1 MKNIQWM
8 YLKLIIVLLSVVIS
22 GCSTYGKISA
32 LPEGGQKII
41 HKDDQEILT
50 SEKYNL
56 VGLSPKS
63 ESIRNTGWG
72 EFILTIENKSSNN
85 MQFSMSDISARS
97 YEMDTGETM
106 ALEVFRR
113 EELIR
118 QEISSQKT
126 RNAWDAVGSVL
137 NVLNVAV
144 NAGTGSSLSDQQK
157 HEDRVAK
164 SKKRHTETLKNL
176 KSLMP
181 ETTTVLSGEKMND
194 RIIVQL
200 PKITDTKKK
209 IMFSIHLDEE
219 MHKLAFIQEKT
230 EKNSAG
236 KK

>member
-8 YLKLIIVLLSVVIS
+8 YLKLMVVLVLVAIS

-32 LPEGGQKII
+32 LPEDYQELI
-41 HKDDQEILT
+41 HKDDRKILT

-63 ESIRNTGWG
+63 ESIKNTGWG

-97 YEMDTGETM
+97 YEMDTGKTM
-106 ALEVFRR
+106 ELEIFKR

-137 NVLNVAV
+137 NVLNVAA
-144 NAGTGSSLSDQQK
+144 NAGTGTSLSDQQK
-157 HEDRVAK
+157 HEDGVSK
-164 SKKRHTETLKNL
+164 SKKRHKKTLENL

-181 ETTTVLSGEKMND
+181 ETTTVLSGEKMNG
-194 RIIVQL
+194 RIRVQL

-209 IMFSIHLDEE
+209 IMFSINLDEE
-219 MHKLAFIQEKT
+219 EHKLAFIQEKT
-230 EKNSAG
+230 EKG
-236 KK
+236 Q